1 MCSEQSTGA
10 HILDLG
16 LKDRV
21 AVVTGGSEGI
31 GKGAAHV
38 LAEEGANVIILAR
51 TQSKLDAAV
60 EEIRTT
66 SAGEV
71 EGVSCD
77 VSDPEAV
84 NSAFAEILKK
94 WGKVDILVNN
104 AGTGNANSFED
115 LTDELLGDDLQLKV
129 FGAVYCSK
137 AVLPSMRANKWGRII
152 NITTAAGKAAAGSSV
167 PTSMSRAAGIALTK
181 AMSKEYGVDNVLV
194 NTVCIG
200 SIRSGQNYRQAE
212 AAVERGEIATTE
224 EYYVNRGK
232 GVPLGRVGEAREAG
246 DLICFLASDRASYI
260 SGTAVNMDGGA
271 APVV

>member
-1 MCSEQSTGA
+1 M
-10 HILDLG
+10 DLG
-16 LKDRV
+16 LTNRV

-38 LAEEGANVIILAR
+38 LAEEGANVIIIAR
-51 TQSKLDAAV
+51 TQSKLDLAV
-60 EEIRTT
+60 EEIRST
-66 SAGEV
+66 AVGKV
-71 EGVSCD
+71 EAVRCD
-77 VSDPEAV
+77 VTDPAAV
-84 NSAFAEILKK
+84 SSAFEQIIRK

-104 AGTGNANSFED
+104 AGTGNSKSFED
-115 LTDELLGDDLQLKV
+115 LTDELLSDDLQLKV

-137 AVLPSMRANKWGRII
+137 AVLPGMRAAKWGRII

-167 PTSMSRAAGIALTK
+167 STSMSRAAGIALTK

-200 SIRSGQNYRQAE
+200 SIRSGQNLRQAE
-212 AAVERGEIATTE
+212 AAVARGEISSTE

-246 DLICFLASDRASYI
+246 DLIRYLASERA
-260 SGTAVNMDGGA
+260 
-271 APVV
+271 

>member
-1 MCSEQSTGA
+1 M
-10 HILDLG
+10 DLG

-31 GKGAAHV
+31 GKGAALV
-38 LAEEGANVIILAR
+38 LAEEGANVIVLAR

-60 EEIRTT
+60 EEIRST
-66 SAGEV
+66 SGGQV
-71 EGVSCD
+71 EAVSCD
-77 VSDPEAV
+77 VTDPAAV
-84 NSAFAEILKK
+84 NAAFSGILEK

-104 AGTGNANSFED
+104 AGMGNAHSFED
-115 LTDELLGDDLQLKV
+115 LTDELLGSDLQLKV

-137 AVLPSMRANKWGRII
+137 AVLPGMRAQKWGRII

-167 PTSMSRAAGIALTK
+167 PTSMSRAAGIAMTK

-200 SIRSGQNYRQAE
+200 SIRSAQNLRRAE
-212 AAVERGEIATTE
+212 QAVESGEVATTE
-224 EYYVNRGK
+224 DYYINRCEN
-232 GVPLGRVGEAREAG
+232 VPLRRVGEAREAG